1 MLIAILQVSFIH
13 CPVHCIFISH
23 LVTRQQKPYVSQY
36 LLDTEQKRYLQLFQ
50 VVVVP
55 DAYISLTVAK
65 LLQYR
70 RLFMF
75 STLLNVI
82 KTPSQRTSL
91 ECDDTP
97 KSPLSQA
104 IHGLDSLHLTDDLSI
119 PGSFSPGLSMV
130 SNQTAWLSPFI
141 PTS

>member
-1 MLIAILQVSFIH
+1 
-13 CPVHCIFISH
+13 
-23 LVTRQQKPYVSQY
+23 
-36 LLDTEQKRYLQLFQ
+36 
-50 VVVVP
+50 
-55 DAYISLTVAK
+55 
-65 LLQYR
+65 
-70 RLFMF
+70 MF
-75 STLLNVI
+75 STFLNVI

-130 SNQTAWLSPFI
+130 SIKPPVFLHSFLHPKYE
-141 PTS
+141 